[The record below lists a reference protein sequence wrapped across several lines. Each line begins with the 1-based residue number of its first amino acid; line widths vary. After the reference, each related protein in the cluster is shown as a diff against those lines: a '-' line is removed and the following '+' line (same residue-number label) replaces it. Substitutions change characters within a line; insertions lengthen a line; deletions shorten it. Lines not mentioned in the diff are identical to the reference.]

1 MSYKKSIIL
10 GFLGPDGVGKSTVI
24 TVVER
29 QIAPVFR
36 NQERFHL
43 RPNFGKKQDASV
55 TVDDPHSKPPRGFLG
70 SMAKLALWWADY
82 LAGYFS
88 SVYPKLIRSTLVV
101 FDRYADDLAVDPRR
115 YRYGGP
121 LWMARLLGRMVP
133 RPDLMFVLVA
143 DPEIIQARKAEV
155 PLAETSRQVE
165 EYRKLSQRKGVILID
180 AGRPLEEV
188 VSIIV
193 EETLTWMEKRTHKRL
208 GLKP

>member
-1 MSYKKSIIL
+1 
-10 GFLGPDGVGKSTVI
+10 
-24 TVVER
+24 
-29 QIAPVFR
+29 
-36 NQERFHL
+36 
-43 RPNFGKKQDASV
+43 
-55 TVDDPHSKPPRGFLG
+55 
-70 SMAKLALWWADY
+70 
-82 LAGYFS
+82 
-88 SVYPKLIRSTLVV
+88 
-101 FDRYADDLAVDPRR
+101 LAVDPRR

-188 VSIIV
+188 VSNIV